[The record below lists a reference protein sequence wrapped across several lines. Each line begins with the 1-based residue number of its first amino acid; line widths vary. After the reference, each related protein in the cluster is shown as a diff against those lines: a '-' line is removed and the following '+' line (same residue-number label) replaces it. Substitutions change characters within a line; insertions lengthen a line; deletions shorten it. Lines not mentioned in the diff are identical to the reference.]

1 MIRSW
6 AALNPIRG
14 GQKVGARRAGMI
26 KGSDFLPLPAEGDGP
41 QVTRFAPSPS
51 GYLHLGHA
59 YSALFGY
66 EAARFS
72 GGRFLLRIEDI
83 DRQRCRPEFEQG
95 IYEDLTWL
103 GIQWDGHVRRQS
115 EHLEVYR
122 AALDELRGLG
132 VVYPCFCSRKQI
144 RVEVEQAGR
153 APHGP
158 SGEALYPGICREIDR
173 AEGERRIHN
182 GEPYALRLDVGA
194 ALARTGPLFWDDVRA
209 GLIPADPLS
218 LGDVVLARKDVPTS
232 YHLAVTVDDHLQG
245 VTLITRGED
254 LFHATHIH
262 RLLQALLGL
271 RAPRYYHHNLIADSS
286 GQRLAKRNRAITLR
300 HLRDC
305 RRTPDDVWR
314 MIGLTTE
321 PNHKVR

>member
-1 MIRSW
+1 MIRTR
-6 AALNPIRG
+6 AALNPIGSGLMVRTRG
-14 GQKVGARRAGMI
+14 AGMI
-26 KGSDFLPLPAEGDGP
+26 KGSDFLPLPAEGGGP
-41 QVTRFAPSPS
+41 QVTRFAPSPT

-83 DRQRCRPEFEQG
+83 DRQRCRSEFEQG

-115 EHLEVYR
+115 EHLEVYQ
-122 AALDELRGLG
+122 AALDELVGLG

-144 RVEVEQAGR
+144 RLEVEQAGR

-173 AEGERRIHN
+173 AEGERRIRN

-194 ALARTGPLFWDDVRA
+194 ALVKTGPLFWEDVRA
-209 GLIPADPLS
+209 GMVPADPMS

-245 VTLITRGED
+245 VTLVTRGED
-254 LFHATHIH
+254 LFHATHVH

-321 PNHKVR
+321 PNHKVC

>member
-1 MIRSW
+1 
-6 AALNPIRG
+6 
-14 GQKVGARRAGMI
+14 MI
-26 KGSDFLPLPAEGDGP
+26 KGSDYLPVPSEGEP
-41 QVTRFAPSPS
+41 PHVTRLAPSPT

-59 YSALFGY
+59 YSALFAF
-66 EAARFS
+66 EAARMS

-95 IYEDLTWL
+95 ILEDLRWI
-103 GIQWDGHVRRQS
+103 GIDWDGPVRRQS
-115 EHLEVYR
+115 DHLDVYR
-122 AALDELRGLG
+122 SALEELQRLG
-132 VVYPCFCSRKQI
+132 VIYPCFCSRKQI
-144 RVEVEQAGR
+144 RVEVEHAGR

-158 SGEALYPGICREIDR
+158 SGEALYPGICRHLDP
-173 AEGERRIHN
+173 AESAWRIRN
-182 GEPYALRLDVGA
+182 GEPYALRLDIEKS
-194 ALARTGPLFWDDVRA
+194 LARTGPLIWEDCRA
-209 GLIPADPLS
+209 GVIEADPAS

-271 RAPRYYHHNLIADSS
+271 RTPRYYHHNLIADSS

-305 RRTPDDVWR
+305 RRTPDDIWR
-314 MIGLTTE
+314 MIGLTAET
-321 PNHKVR
+321 NAKVL

>member
-1 MIRSW
+1 
-6 AALNPIRG
+6 
-14 GQKVGARRAGMI
+14 MI
-26 KGSDFLPLPAEGDGP
+26 KGADFLPVPAAGEPP

-66 EAARFS
+66 EAARYS

-83 DRQRCRPEFEQG
+83 DRQRSRAEFEQG
-95 IYEDLTWL
+95 IYEDLAWL
-103 GIQWDGHVRRQS
+103 GIHWDGEVRRQS
-115 EHLEVYR
+115 EHMEVYR
-122 AALDELRGLG
+122 ATLEELRRLG
-132 VVYPCFCSRKQI
+132 VTYPCFCSRKQI
-144 RVEVEQAGR
+144 RMEIDQAGR

-158 SGEALYPGICREIDR
+158 SGEALYPGICRDVDPEE
-173 AEGERRIHN
+173 AARRIAN
-182 GEPYALRLDVGA
+182 GEPYALRLDVRKS
-194 ALARTGPLFWDDVRA
+194 LACTGPLVWEDVRA
-209 GLIPADPLS
+209 GPIAADPMS

-245 VTLITRGED
+245 VTLVTRGED
-254 LFHATHIH
+254 LFHATHVH
-262 RLLQALLGL
+262 RLLQAVLGL
-271 RAPRYYHHNLIADSS
+271 RTPRYYHHNLIADSS

-314 MIGLTTE
+314 MIGLAAE
-321 PNHKVR
+321 ADVRVC